1 MRGGPYRGPSL
12 KGCNR
17 IAQANGLG
25 DAAATHAL
33 KGHDNRPPG
42 DTEKQ
47 PRNETATMTFDA
59 VYTQLKAWGSESYR
73 KILEEQEVRTENLR
87 RVSGKLTL
95 QQRSD
100 NSPER

>member
-1 MRGGPYRGPSL
+1 
-12 KGCNR
+12 
-17 IAQANGLG
+17 
-25 DAAATHAL
+25 
-33 KGHDNRPPG
+33 
-42 DTEKQ
+42 
-47 PRNETATMTFDA
+47 MTFDA